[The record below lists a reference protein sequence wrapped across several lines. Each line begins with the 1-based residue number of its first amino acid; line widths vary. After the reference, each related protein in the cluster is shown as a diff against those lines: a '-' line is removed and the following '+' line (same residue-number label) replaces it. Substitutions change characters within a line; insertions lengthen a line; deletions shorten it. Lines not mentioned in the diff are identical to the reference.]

1 MTFNDYWKVN
11 SFLPKNIIQSFVFL
25 TILIILN
32 LPNIISWEKIIYPE
46 TYHFDMFERL
56 CKCIFISIIF
66 LSIFHK
72 SWIAWLTLWI
82 LFVWWLPISIG
93 TRLIVGAPINSN
105 LIGMVLASNPS
116 ELISLFYSLSWVWL
130 FFFISWNIFCLF
142 FYKFL
147 KKQKIY
153 FWKWEVRLK
162 LFSISL
168 LLLAIP
174 FISSGGVIFFNSN
187 NEYLNI
193 NLQDFSD
200 ADLDVGGDGD
210 LPLAFPYELPWAIG
224 QYKKSRS
231 IVDFAR
237 AEMKNIEGINFL
249 KISDISPD
257 IFILVIGESSSRK
270 NWKLFNQ
277 EELNTTP
284 KLIERLKNDEGLF
297 IFKNVVAQSISTR
310 QAVPSMLTDQ
320 PLIWPNGEPNKNATN
335 SIVSLASKSGYVTA
349 WLSNQAAIGRFD
361 GVIAAYA
368 DEADTKAF
376 LNPSSFSAQG
386 TYDEVLIP
394 SLMRQIENNK
404 KSFVVM
410 HTLGSHFKFT
420 HRYPNNFDYFEPKG
434 EELSEYKNS
443 ILYTDYFLENIIKNL
458 IKINKSIA
466 LIYVSDHGQGL
477 PDKKCDISEMN
488 RFTVDSYEVPALVWL
503 SEEYMR
509 KNKEKINKLKEN
521 SETPYTNSAIFQ
533 TMIDLISE
541 DFYESERQSFLK
553 SRPNSSE
560 QMVVGTDQKWLNFTK
575 VKKSNSCFV
584 R

>member
-1 MTFNDYWKVN
+1 MTFNNYWKVN
-11 SFLPKNIIQSFVFL
+11 SFLPKNIIQSFIFL

-56 CKCIFISIIF
+56 CKCILISIIF

-153 FWKWEVRLK
+153 FWKWEVRWK

-174 FISSGGVIFFNSN
+174 FISSGGVLFFNSN

-443 ILYTDYFLENIIKNL
+443 ILYTDYFLENIIINL
-458 IKINKSIA
+458 MKINKSIA

-553 SRPNSSE
+553 ARPNSSE

>member
-1 MTFNDYWKVN
+1 MTFNNYWKVN
-11 SFLPKNIIQSFVFL
+11 SFLPKNIIQSFIFL

-56 CKCIFISIIF
+56 CKCILISIIF

-105 LIGMVLASNPS
+105 LIGMILASNPS

-174 FISSGGVIFFNSN
+174 FISSGGVLFFNSN

-443 ILYTDYFLENIIKNL
+443 ILYTDYFLENIIINL
-458 IKINKSIA
+458 MKINKSIA

-553 SRPNSSE
+553 ARPNSSE

>member
-162 LFSISL
+162 LFFISL

-443 ILYTDYFLENIIKNL
+443 ILYTDYFLENIITNL

>member
-1 MTFNDYWKVN
+1 MTFNNYWKVN
-11 SFLPKNIIQSFVFL
+11 SFLPKNIIQSFIFL

-56 CKCIFISIIF
+56 CKCILISIIF

-105 LIGMVLASNPS
+105 LIGMILASNPS

-174 FISSGGVIFFNSN
+174 FISSGGVLFFNSN

-443 ILYTDYFLENIIKNL
+443 ILYTDYFLENIIINL

-553 SRPNSSE
+553 ARPNSSE

>member
-130 FFFISWNIFCLF
+130 FFFISWNIVCLF

>member
-231 IVDFAR
+231 IVDFSR
-237 AEMKNIEGINFL
+237 AEMKNIECINFL

-443 ILYTDYFLENIIKNL
+443 ILYTDYFLENIITNL

>member
-1 MTFNDYWKVN
+1 MTFNNYWKVN
-11 SFLPKNIIQSFVFL
+11 SFLPKNIIQSFIFL

-56 CKCIFISIIF
+56 CKCILISIIF

-153 FWKWEVRLK
+153 FWKWEVRWK

-174 FISSGGVIFFNSN
+174 FISSGGVLFFNSN

-553 SRPNSSE
+553 ARPNSSE

>member
-56 CKCIFISIIF
+56 CKCILISIIF
-66 LSIFHK
+66 LSVFHK

>member
-1 MTFNDYWKVN
+1 M
-11 SFLPKNIIQSFVFL
+11 
-25 TILIILN
+25 
-32 LPNIISWEKIIYPE
+32 
-46 TYHFDMFERL
+46 
-56 CKCIFISIIF
+56 
-66 LSIFHK
+66 
-72 SWIAWLTLWI
+72 TLWI

-93 TRLIVGAPINSN
+93 TRLIVGAPISSN

-130 FFFISWNIFCLF
+130 FFFISCNIFCLF

-257 IFILVIGESSSRK
+257 IFILVIGESSSKK

-443 ILYTDYFLENIIKNL
+443 ILYTDYFLENIITNL
-458 IKINKSIA
+458 IKI
-466 LIYVSDHGQGL
+466 
-477 PDKKCDISEMN
+477 
-488 RFTVDSYEVPALVWL
+488 
-503 SEEYMR
+503 
-509 KNKEKINKLKEN
+509 
-521 SETPYTNSAIFQ
+521 
-533 TMIDLISE
+533 
-541 DFYESERQSFLK
+541 K
-553 SRPNSSE
+553 SR
-560 QMVVGTDQKWLNFTK
+560 K
-575 VKKSNSCFV
+575 FV
-584 R
+584 F

>member
-1 MTFNDYWKVN
+1 MTFNNYWKVN
-11 SFLPKNIIQSFVFL
+11 SFLPKNIIQSFIFL

-56 CKCIFISIIF
+56 CKCILISIIF
-66 LSIFHK
+66 LSVFHK

-130 FFFISWNIFCLF
+130 FFFISWNMVCLF

-153 FWKWEVRLK
+153 FWEWEVRLK

-257 IFILVIGESSSRK
+257 IFILVIGESSSKK

-335 SIVSLASKSGYVTA
+335 SIG
-349 WLSNQAAIGRFD
+349 
-361 GVIAAYA
+361 
-368 DEADTKAF
+368 
-376 LNPSSFSAQG
+376 
-386 TYDEVLIP
+386 
-394 SLMRQIENNK
+394 
-404 KSFVVM
+404 
-410 HTLGSHFKFT
+410 
-420 HRYPNNFDYFEPKG
+420 
-434 EELSEYKNS
+434 
-443 ILYTDYFLENIIKNL
+443 NL
-458 IKINKSIA
+458 
-466 LIYVSDHGQGL
+466 
-477 PDKKCDISEMN
+477 
-488 RFTVDSYEVPALVWL
+488 
-503 SEEYMR
+503 
-509 KNKEKINKLKEN
+509 
-521 SETPYTNSAIFQ
+521 
-533 TMIDLISE
+533 
-541 DFYESERQSFLK
+541 
-553 SRPNSSE
+553 
-560 QMVVGTDQKWLNFTK
+560 
-575 VKKSNSCFV
+575 
-584 R
+584 

>member
-443 ILYTDYFLENIIKNL
+443 ILYTDYFLENIITNL

>member
-11 SFLPKNIIQSFVFL
+11 SFLPKNIIHSFVLL

-56 CKCIFISIIF
+56 CKCILISIIF

-130 FFFISWNIFCLF
+130 FFFISWNIVCLF

-153 FWKWEVRLK
+153 FWEWEVRLK
-162 LFSISL
+162 LFFISL

-257 IFILVIGESSSRK
+257 IFILVIGESSSKK

-310 QAVPSMLTDQ
+310 QAVPSMLTDP
-320 PLIWPNGEPNKNATN
+320 PLIWPNGDPNKNATN

-443 ILYTDYFLENIIKNL
+443 ILYTDYFLENIITNL

-466 LIYVSDHGQGL
+466 LIYVSDHGQGF